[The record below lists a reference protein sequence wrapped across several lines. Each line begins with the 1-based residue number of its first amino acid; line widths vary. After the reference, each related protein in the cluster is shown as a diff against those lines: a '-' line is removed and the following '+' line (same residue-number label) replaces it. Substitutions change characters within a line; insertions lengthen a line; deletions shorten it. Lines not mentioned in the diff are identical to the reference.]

1 VGVGLGVVALVVLP
15 SGTPAVAP
23 GAYGLVVAENFP
35 IQTLN
40 ISEQKDSTG
49 ESVFDFQVT
58 VAKGGGFGT
67 AESVLIYVNYPKDQ
81 SPYCV
86 PPARCHLYRLDYLP
100 LQVTLLD
107 DHHGTATVIEYS
119 ARVILRGPPLGFN
132 SDDTS
137 ATAQLPAVQLPL
149 AQQYLIGAVE
159 VHYTIANASS
169 YDWTT
174 GPPPVSTRGDDVSW
188 YLSLQS
194 QGSSS
199 GSVYESISSSA
210 GAVNQAAQQHEQFLI
225 FLAGALVGVAGGP

>member
-1 VGVGLGVVALVVLP
+1 M
-15 SGTPAVAP
+15 
-23 GAYGLVVAENFP
+23 
-35 IQTLN
+35 QTLN
-40 ISEQKDSTG
+40 ISELKDSTG
-49 ESVFDFQVT
+49 DSVFDFQVT
-58 VAKGGGFGT
+58 VGKGMAFGT
-67 AESVLIYVNYPKDQ
+67 AESVLIYVNYPKGQ
-81 SPYCV
+81 SPFCD
-86 PPARCHLYRLDYLP
+86 PPSRCRVYRLDYLP

-107 DHHGTATVIEYS
+107 DHHETPTAIEYS
-119 ARVILRGPPLGFN
+119 ATVVFRDPPLGFN

-149 AQQYLIGAVE
+149 AQHYLIGAVE

-174 GPPPVSTRGDDVSW
+174 GQPPVSTRGDVVSW

-210 GAVNQAAQQHEQFLI
+210 GAVNQASQQHEQFLI
-225 FLAGALVGVAGGP
+225 FLAGALIGVAGGALVGALQEFLDARAELKQTREDASTTS